1 MEPLPNVLSLGA
13 GVQSSTLALMAAQG
27 EITPMPDCAVF
38 ADTQGEPKA
47 VYDWLDWL
55 EKQLPFPVFRVT
67 SGSLEEYSTTVK
79 PNKNGRLYCNGG
91 VPAVALDGGQVMRHC
106 TSNFKIRPIYKF
118 LKERFNVPKGCKE
131 VRIKQWIGISLDEAH
146 RMKPSRKPWIANVY
160 PLIDERI
167 SRAHCLEWWKKNNMP
182 QPPRSACVF
191 CPFHSDQEWLDM
203 RKNYP
208 ESWNAAISYERKM
221 RVAYGKQEA
230 FKIEGGNDQ
239 IFLHRSCVPLE
250 EVVFKDQYQAD
261 LFGNECEGMCGV

>member
-1 MEPLPNVLSLGA
+1 METLPNVLSLGA

-55 EKQLPFPVFRVT
+55 EKQLPFPVYRVT
-67 SGSLEEYSTTVK
+67 RGSLEEYSTTVK
-79 PNKNGRLYCNGG
+79 PNKNGRLYCKGG
-91 VPAVALDGGQVMRHC
+91 VPVYPKGGGLLPRHC
-106 TSNFKIRPIYKF
+106 TSNFKIQPIYKF
-118 LKERFNVPKGCKE
+118 LKERFNVPKRCKE
-131 VRIKQWIGISLDEAH
+131 VRIKQWIGISIDEVH

-160 PLIDERI
+160 PLVDERI

-191 CPFHSDQEWLDM
+191 CPYHSDSEWKEM
-203 RKNYP
+203 KNGDR
-208 ESWNAAISYERKM
+208 ESWDAAVKYEKRM
-221 RVAYGKQEA
+221 QIAYQQADSLKTRDFYIHNQ
-230 FKIEGGNDQ
+230 
-239 IFLHRSCVPLE
+239 CVPLE